1 MLQRYRMIT
10 IEVNDRSVLDTLNRM
25 VQGLGDA
32 TPVMA
37 DLANVLASE
46 SKHQVASQSGPL
58 GPWPALSDV
67 TKQMRGLRGTWP
79 GRMLQVSSA
88 GLAASVQTA
97 HGPDWASIFTNK
109 PYAAMH
115 QFGGTTSA
123 RSMIPGKT
131 IPARPYLPFN
141 PRSSEITPE
150 AQAAVLDVV
159 NAWLSELTA

>member
-1 MLQRYRMIT
+1 MIT
-10 IEVNDRSVLDTLNRM
+10 IEVNDRSALDALNRM
-25 VQGLGDA
+25 VQGLSDA

-37 DLANVLASE
+37 DLAQLLAIESE
-46 SKHQVASQSGPL
+46 HQFASQSGPL
-58 GPWPALSDV
+58 GPWPGLSDV
-67 TKQMRGLRGTWP
+67 TKQMRARGGSWP
-79 GRMLQVSSA
+79 GKMLQISSA

-97 HGPDWASIFTNK
+97 YGPDWASISTNK

-141 PRSSEITPE
+141 PRTNEITPD
-150 AQAAVLDVV
+150 AQATILDVV
-159 NAWLSELTA
+159 NSWLHQLTA